1 METIQLNSGR
11 KLDSIGLGL
20 WKIENENTGSVV
32 RTAIQ
37 MGYRHFDSACD
48 YGNEIEAGQGI
59 AEAIAGGDVCREDLW
74 ITSKLWNTYHRPEH
88 VRAALLKSLK
98 DLQLDYLDLY
108 LIHFPISS
116 RFVPFEERYPPGSA
130 IQMMQNLKS

>member
-20 WKIENENTGSVV
+20 WKIENEKTSSVV

-59 AEAIAGGDVCREDLW
+59 AEAIAGGDVCREESIIHRLVRVGCVFSSQCAAA
-74 ITSKLWNTYHRPEH
+74 TSPLAGRFRRVVAASRPS
-88 VRAALLKSLK
+88 RAAPRAPHLSTTT
-98 DLQLDYLDLY
+98 
-108 LIHFPISS
+108 SS
-116 RFVPFEERYPPGSA
+116 P
-130 IQMMQNLKS
+130 